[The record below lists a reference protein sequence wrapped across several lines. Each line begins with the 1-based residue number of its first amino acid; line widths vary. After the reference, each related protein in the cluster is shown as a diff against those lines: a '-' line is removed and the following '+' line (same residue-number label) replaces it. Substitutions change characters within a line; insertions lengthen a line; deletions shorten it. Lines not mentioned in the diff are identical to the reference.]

1 MKNDRSPPKAHSS
14 RVLVFLEPLQS
25 VAEKQASASDFCI
38 DAAAFTT
45 MKKKRGSHTSDS
57 NPILDLKSIIH
68 QHSQFFDKLV
78 ELIPARFYL
87 PVDDDDKPWF
97 QGLSKTAKASAKKES
112 KENIKKARRERLD
125 PEKSSKTTLDVLKQS
140 LEKKSND
147 ESDSDEIEIK
157 PVVPGLEDDERSVED
172 DERSVTYEELQ
183 QRLRRK
189 LDEFRAGRHSEGSE
203 RARKRIER
211 KERYEKKG
219 TDQKKRKREAVSDG
233 KKSASDDS
241 VAKVEKDVAEAAKE
255 LTFGYVK
262 LGDEDEVGK
271 TNKKKKLSKL
281 QELERAKQLQEAKK
295 DPEKGEIISKKH
307 SWKAATS
314 RAAGIKVHDDPKL
327 LKQSIQKEKKRHQK
341 NAEKWKGRVETT
353 EKMKADKQKKRSD
366 NISQKKQEKIN
377 RKIAKREKKLM
388 RPGFEGRKEGFI
400 TEG

>member
-1 MKNDRSPPKAHSS
+1 M
-14 RVLVFLEPLQS
+14 
-25 VAEKQASASDFCI
+25 
-38 DAAAFTT
+38 
-45 MKKKRGSHTSDS
+45 
-57 NPILDLKSIIH
+57 
-68 QHSQFFDKLV
+68 LV

-125 PEKSSKTTLDVLKQS
+125 PEKSSKTTLDLLKQS

-157 PVVPGLEDDERSVED
+157 PVVPVLEDDECSVED
-172 DERSVTYEELQ
+172 DERSVTYEQLQ
-183 QRLRRK
+183 QRLRHK
-189 LDEFRAGRHSEGSE
+189 LDEFRAGRHCEGSE
-203 RARKRIER
+203 SARKRIER
-211 KERYEKKG
+211 KERYEKK
-219 TDQKKRKREAVSDG
+219 RKREAVSDG
-233 KKSASDDS
+233 KKSTSDDS
-241 VAKVEKDVAEAAKE
+241 AAKVEKDVAEAAKE

-262 LGDEDEVGK
+262 LGDEDELGK

-295 DPEKGEIISKKH
+295 DPDKGEIISQKH

-327 LKQSIQKEKKRHQK
+327 LKQSIQKERKRHQK

-400 TEG
+400 TQG